1 MLSFTQDPSICRN
14 FVDTRIDDAMTEV
27 ESLELQRLEVNARRL
42 VGIVSA
48 QSESLRKL
56 REELALRDQELA
68 RLRAELSQARQQER
82 AATLASAL
90 SGLPAQADS
99 SDVRSLL
106 DEIIND
112 VDRCIRQLSAEEA

>member
-1 MLSFTQDPSICRN
+1 
-14 FVDTRIDDAMTEV
+14 MTEV

-68 RLRAELSQARQQER
+68 RLRTELSQARQQER